1 MKIVEQ
7 LISKDEQ
14 KWFDKMDNILNK
26 CDNINEYSEGIYNIA
41 INQIYCDL
49 NSAVLDENIE
59 CDEIDYYIDDVVKD
73 FIGKNLKL
81 SIDTYKYI
89 INYISEETD
98 QDEKINVE
106 EITDYIYDNIDDLD
120 MVKEEIIEE
129 IYSEVNIVKEYIY
142 DYISDIMEN
151 DDYKIYL
158 FLTSSVKDKSELNLY
173 EEKCYSMYKN
183 PFEGQVGI
191 CLQWISNRF
200 SY

>member
-14 KWFDKMDNILNK
+14 KWFDKMDNIFHK
-26 CDNINEYSEGIYNIA
+26 CDNINEHSKAIYNIA
-41 INQIYCDL
+41 INQIYCGL
-49 NSAVLDENIE
+49 NSAVFDENID

-73 FIGKNLKL
+73 FIDKDLKL
-81 SIDTYKYI
+81 SIDTYKSI
-89 INYISEETD
+89 INYISQEID
-98 QDEKINVE
+98 KDEKINVE

-129 IYSEVNIVKEYIY
+129 IYNEVNSMKEYIY

-158 FLTSSVKDKSELNLY
+158 FLTSAVKDKSELNLY
-173 EEKCYSMYKN
+173 EEKCYSMYEN
-183 PFEGQVGI
+183 PFESQVGI
-191 CLQWISNRF
+191 CLQWISNGF